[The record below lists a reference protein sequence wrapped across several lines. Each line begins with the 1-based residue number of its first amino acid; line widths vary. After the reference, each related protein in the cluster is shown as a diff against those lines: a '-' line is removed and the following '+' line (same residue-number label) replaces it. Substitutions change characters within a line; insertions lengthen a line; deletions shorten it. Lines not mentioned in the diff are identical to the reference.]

1 MRKILKFVSP
11 YAAVALTV
19 SLITLVLTILADSSY
34 AVADSLNVTVLAAMR
49 MSLAAVT
56 NILPISLFEI
66 LVFLIIPIIALAVI
80 LTVRRLRR
88 GRHPVAVIVSLAA
101 TVTLLLSVYQ
111 LTIGI
116 AYDATPVGNRLGIT
130 EVEVNEDNLA
140 AVLDR
145 LTDEI
150 NSLSESIDYSSG
162 HSDPGYTVDTIS
174 AMIAESYEKYADLPG
189 FSPSFSSR
197 AKPMLLSPLM
207 TSLELTGIYFPYTGE
222 ANVNNLY
229 PTYDLCYTVAHEMSH
244 QRGIMRE
251 NEANFMAFLL
261 CYTSGDPYL
270 RYSAAMNV
278 YSYVAGALNATN
290 RDRFLEIYSRLS
302 DGPRA
307 DFSASRAVA
316 EQYENELL
324 AEISERVNDWFL
336 KSNGTPGV
344 VSYGMVVR
352 LAVAYLMAE

>member
-1 MRKILKFVSP
+1 MRKILKFISP

-19 SLITLVLTILADSSY
+19 SLVTLILTVLADGSS
-34 AVADSLNVTVLAAMR
+34 AIADSLNVTVLAALR
-49 MSLAAVT
+49 MSLASVT
-56 NILPISLFEI
+56 NPLPFSLFEI
-66 LVFLIIPIIALAVI
+66 LIFSLPVITTIAVI
-80 LTVRRLRR
+80 ITVRRIRR
-88 GRHPVAVIVSLAA
+88 GRHPIAVLVSLAA
-101 TVTLLLSVYQ
+101 TVALLLSLYQ

-116 AYDATPVGNRLGIT
+116 AYDATSVGDRLGIT
-130 EVEVNEDNLA
+130 EVDVTEDNLA
-140 AVLDR
+140 STLER

-150 NSLSESIDYSSG
+150 NDLAAYIDYSTG
-162 HSDPGYTVDTIS
+162 RSDPGYTVDSVS
-174 AMIAESYEKYADLPG
+174 AMIAESYEKFADLPG
-189 FSPSFSSR
+189 FSPAFSSR
-197 AKPMLLSPLM
+197 AKPMILSPLM

-222 ANVNNLY
+222 SNVNTLY
-229 PTYDLCYTVAHEMSH
+229 PTYDLCYTIAHEMSH

-261 CYTSGDPYL
+261 CYTSDDPYL
-270 RYSAAMNV
+270 RYSAAMNI
-278 YSYVAGALNATN
+278 YSYVANALNATN

-307 DFSASRAVA
+307 DFAATRAVA
-316 EQYENELL
+316 DEYENELL

-352 LAVAYLMAE
+352 LAVAYLSE

>member
-1 MRKILKFVSP
+1 MRKILKFISP
-11 YAAVALTV
+11 YAAIALTV
-19 SLITLVLTILADSSY
+19 SLVTLVLTILADSSS
-34 AVADSLNVTVLAAMR
+34 AVADSLNTTVLATLR
-49 MSLAAVT
+49 MSLAAIT
-56 NILPISLFEI
+56 NLLPFSLFEMLI
-66 LVFLIIPIIALAVI
+66 FSLPLIIAIAVI
-80 LTVRRLRR
+80 LTVRRIRR
-88 GRHPVAVIVSLAA
+88 GRHPLAVIVSLTA
-101 TVTLLLSVYQ
+101 TVALLLSLYQ

-116 AYDATPVGNRLGIT
+116 AYDATPVGDRLGIT

-140 AVLDR
+140 QALER

-150 NSLSESIDYSSG
+150 NALATSIDYSSG
-162 HSDPGYTVDTIS
+162 KSDPGYTIDSIS

-189 FSPSFSSR
+189 FSPAFSSR
-197 AKPMLLSPLM
+197 AKGMLLSPLM

-222 ANVNNLY
+222 SNVNTLY

-261 CYTSGDPYL
+261 CYTSDDPYL
-270 RYSAAMNV
+270 KYSAAMNI
-278 YSYVAGALNATN
+278 YSYVAGALNATD
-290 RDRFLEIYSRLS
+290 RDRFLEIYSRLT

-307 DFSASRAVA
+307 DFAASRAVA

-352 LAVAYLMAE
+352 LAVAYLAE